1 MQKNDDGKNELLQ
14 LVEIMDILRSE
25 NGCPW
30 DKAQTIKEL
39 KSYILEEA
47 YELVAAIDSND
58 LENIKEELGDL
69 LFQVIF
75 ITRIF
80 QEKDEFDIFEVAKNM
95 KEKLIRRHPHVF
107 SSAKA
112 ETPSQVLFN
121 WETIKKKEKKKKRKH
136 YKKHFLDG
144 MPENLPAL
152 MRAHKIGIKA
162 ALMGFDWN
170 NISEVFEKLNE
181 EIAELKEAII
191 RQDTNKIEEE
201 IGDTIFAICN
211 VARFMKTDPEQALRK
226 TNEKFIQRFNYIE
239 DMLNKEGKSFADV
252 NLDYLDSLWQE
263 SKKYIE

>member
-1 MQKNDDGKNELLQ
+1 MKRNDDKKNELIR
-14 LVEIMDILRSE
+14 LVQIMNILRSE
-25 NGCPW
+25 DGCPW

-75 ITRIF
+75 IARIF
-80 QEKDEFDIFEVAKNM
+80 QEKNEFDIFEVAKNM

-107 SSAKA
+107 STTKA
-112 ETPSQVLFN
+112 ETPSEVLFN
-121 WETIKKKEKKKKRKH
+121 WETIKKKEKEKKDT
-136 YKKHFLDG
+136 KKHFLDG
-144 MPENLPAL
+144 IPKNLPAL
-152 MRAHKIGIKA
+152 MQAHKIGIKA

-181 EIAELKEAII
+181 EITELKEAII
-191 RQDTNKIEEE
+191 KQDANKTEEE
-201 IGDTIFAICN
+201 IGDSIFAICN
-211 VARFMKTDPEQALRK
+211 LARFIKIDPEQALRK

-239 DMLNKEGKSFADV
+239 DMLNKEGKNFTDV
-252 NLDYLDSLWQE
+252 NLDYLESLWQE
-263 SKKYIE
+263 SKKIKQ